1 MTSDA
6 DSPTPL
12 YDLSQ
17 IESMSDN
24 DLIERRAEFARI
36 EPVQFHDNLSP
47 LSFIGTA
54 AHLVNPP
61 LDHARRAVEKE
72 MKRRGIQPPHETR

>member
-1 MTSDA
+1 MTSDV
-6 DSPTPL
+6 DSPIPL

-17 IESMSDN
+17 IESMSDS
-24 DLIERRAEFARI
+24 DLIERRAELARI
-36 EPVQFHDNLSP
+36 ERVQFHENLSP

-72 MKRRGIQPPHETR
+72 MKRRGILPRHDAR